1 MKIII
6 DKVQEVEE
14 ISIET
19 YEDDENTRFEIV
31 ENNITVNRLMKKFTQ
46 ENKNYKRSS
55 SSYDIEFS
63 DLKKELDMFVHFL

>member
-55 SSYDIEFS
+55 SSIDIEFS